1 MTSFVMVLA
10 HSSYYLDTTRMVID
24 YDPVTGARL
33 KVDPQR
39 LADGWYTYSFL
50 ELSQR
55 YMQLHL
61 LHLLQL

>member
-1 MTSFVMVLA
+1 MTSFVMVWA
-10 HSSYYLDTTRMVID
+10 HSSNYINTARLVID
-24 YDPVTGARL
+24 YDPVTGDRL

-55 YMQLHL
+55 YIQLC
-61 LHLLQL
+61 LLQF